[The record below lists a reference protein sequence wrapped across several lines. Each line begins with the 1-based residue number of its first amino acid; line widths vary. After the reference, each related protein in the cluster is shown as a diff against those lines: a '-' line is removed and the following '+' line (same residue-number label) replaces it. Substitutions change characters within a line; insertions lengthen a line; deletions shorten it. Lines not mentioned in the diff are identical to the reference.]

1 VETSAQN
8 ACWRS
13 KRVSRKQLNRHG
25 CRKRLRS
32 IASGRQFHDFSA
44 NMYFWR
50 FVQSPLQGLIIR
62 TATLSFLIRSRK
74 GVRIE
79 ICFTNLHSTWI
90 AKCRRRITNWHSN
103 VYGNESANMEDA
115 RAKYTGSWHASLS
128 AWSRLNAGCSRNAL
142 SEVCGRVSKHKH

>member
-1 VETSAQN
+1 MGVGSDFDQSPQAANFTTSQRTCTFGDSFN
-8 ACWRS
+8 P
-13 KRVSRKQLNRHG
+13 
-25 CRKRLRS
+25 
-32 IASGRQFHDFSA
+32 
-44 NMYFWR
+44 
-50 FVQSPLQGLIIR
+50 PLQGLIIR
-62 TATLSFLIRSRK
+62 TATLGFLIRSRK

-79 ICFTNLHSTWI
+79 NCLTNLHSTWI

-128 AWSRLNAGCSRNAL
+128 AWSRLNACCSRNAL